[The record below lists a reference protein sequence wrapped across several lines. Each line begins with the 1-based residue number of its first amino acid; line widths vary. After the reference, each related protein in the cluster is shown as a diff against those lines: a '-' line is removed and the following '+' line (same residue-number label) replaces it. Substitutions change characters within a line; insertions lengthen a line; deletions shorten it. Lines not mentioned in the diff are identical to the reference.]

1 MRGIL
6 NRARPVG
13 DNEYYVL
20 SLMFLATISPTVKK
34 PWGRFNRPFP
44 YICKSF
50 LTTSVLSLTTKIPV
64 ILHKQARFLHII
76 QSKICRK
83 SIAGRFDAF
92 RAAKITVKINL
103 NRHFKRLS
111 TDISAKARYF
121 FKNPP

>member
-1 MRGIL
+1 MHKAPLFLHIL
-6 NRARPVG
+6 YP
-13 DNEYYVL
+13 
-20 SLMFLATISPTVKK
+20 K
-34 PWGRFNRPFP
+34 
-44 YICKSF
+44 ICRKSIAIGVF
-50 LTTSVLSLTTKIPV
+50 
-64 ILHKQARFLHII
+64 LHKQARFLHII

-83 SIAGRFDAF
+83 SVAGRFDAF